1 MKKNRISL
9 IPLILGII
17 SIAVGLFFFARI
29 CGLKDKVYRNYNISL
44 SDAAIEEVFMQDTDE
59 AAMREAFKNAVKKP
73 DKSNRAAAAVSEPAA
88 EAASDSEN
96 IAEGDAA
103 EGGAGAAEEAAED
116 TAEAG
121 TEVIA
126 AEDTAEA
133 SGTTGDGQ
141 AAGAGDEAA
150 ETEPAAASAAEPF
163 DVIFEKGLS
172 DVDSLRTA
180 VKMVPIFLGI
190 GALFCIIAALLTIR
204 AKNLDFSSIMRSKIT
219 WAAIAEILILLV
231 CLITRPDF
239 FNISYQP
246 STGMLYG
253 SLVDIVNRSS
263 EITIIAMGM
272 TLVLALGG
280 TDLSVG
286 ALVAVSG
293 AFALK
298 LLRWDVTIYN
308 TPGDYSVYPFILVIV
323 APLLTCILM
332 GCFNGFLVGQL
343 QLQPIIATLILMVSG
358 RGVAQILT
366 NGKQF
371 TTLYSP
377 FRQIGQGSL
386 LFLPTP
392 IIITVVVVAAVM
404 IFVRKTAFGTFVES
418 VGINRSASRLSGI
431 NAKKIIMIVFG
442 LTGFLSGIAG
452 LIYSSRIMSCDSNNA
467 GLNYE
472 TDAILAAVIGGTNMA
487 GGKFSLAGTIIGS
500 IIIRTIVTFVY
511 YFGISAEATMA
522 FKAMII
528 AVVIV
533 LQSEPVRNWM
543 AKRAGNR
550 KAAKG
555 GAA

>member
-1 MKKNRISL
+1 MKKRKTFL
-9 IPLILGII
+9 IPLILGLVL
-17 SIAVGLFFFARI
+17 IAVGMFFFAKVCR
-29 CGLKDKVYRNYNISL
+29 LKDAVYKNYKVSL
-44 SDAAIEEVFMQDTDE
+44 SDQSVSEVFSGSLDE
-59 AAMREAFKNAVKKP
+59 AGVREAFNNAVKKS
-73 DKSNRAAAAVSEPAA
+73 DKNSGAAAAA
-88 EAASDSEN
+88 
-96 IAEGDAA
+96 GDLM
-103 EGGAGAAEEAAED
+103 EEAAAGLD
-116 TAEAG
+116 EA
-121 TEVIA
+121 A
-126 AEDTAEA
+126 AEMDAA
-133 SGTTGDGQ
+133 
-141 AAGAGDEAA
+141 AAGAGDAAVEEEAGTAPEAA
-150 ETEPAAASAAEPF
+150 AETEEATEPAAAEGADASGEAAGKDAF
-163 DVIFEKGLS
+163 DTIFPNGMS
-172 DVDSLRTA
+172 GVRSIRTA
-180 VKMVPIFLGI
+180 NRMIPIFFGA
-190 GALFCIIAALLTIR
+190 GALLCLAAILILIR

-219 WAAIAEILILLV
+219 WAAIAEILILIV
-231 CLITRPDF
+231 CLIVRPDF

-253 SLVDIVNRSS
+253 SIIDIINRSS

-308 TPGDYSVYPFILVIV
+308 TPGDYTVYPFVLVII

-377 FRQIGQGSL
+377 FRWIGQGSA

-392 IIITVVVVAAVM
+392 IIITVIVVAAVM

-431 NAKKIIMIVFG
+431 NAKKVIMIVFA

-543 AKRAGNR
+543 SKRTKAR
-550 KAAKG
+550 EAAKG
-555 GAA
+555 GVR

>member
-1 MKKNRISL
+1 MKKGKIYR
-9 IPLILGII
+9 IPLLCGII
-17 SIAVGLFFFARI
+17 ALLIGAFFFGRVCSVKNAI
-29 CGLKDKVYRNYNISL
+29 YKNYKKSL
-44 SDAAIEEVFMQDTDE
+44 SDSTIQEVFMNSNDEETVRKAFNSAVVESSAEVATDVLSEDAAAPAEDGGALEE
-59 AAMREAFKNAVKKP
+59 AAEGAEN
-73 DKSNRAAAAVSEPAA
+73 AAADASDGAAEAVSE
-88 EAASDSEN
+88 SSSE
-96 IAEGDAA
+96 AEGDASA
-103 EGGAGAAEEAAED
+103 PENTGKDAYD
-116 TAEAG
+116 TIFPKG
-121 TEVIA
+121 M
-126 AEDTAEA
+126 
-133 SGTTGDGQ
+133 SGVG
-141 AAGAGDEAA
+141 
-150 ETEPAAASAAEPF
+150 
-163 DVIFEKGLS
+163 
-172 DVDSLRTA
+172 SLRTA
-180 VKMVPIFLGI
+180 VRLNSIFFII
-190 GALFCIIAALLTIR
+190 GAILCLIGIALLIR
-204 AKNLDFSSIMRSKIT
+204 SKNLDFASIMRSKIT
-219 WAAIAEILILLV
+219 WAAIAEILILIV
-231 CLITRPDF
+231 CLIVRPDF

-253 SLVDIVNRSS
+253 NLIDIVNRSS

-308 TPGDYSVYPFILVIV
+308 TPGNYTVYPFPLVIA
-323 APLLTCILM
+323 APLLTCIAM

-343 QLQPIIATLILMVSG
+343 GLQPIIATLILMVSG

-371 TTLYSP
+371 TTLYAP
-377 FRQIGQGSL
+377 YRFIGQGSF

-392 IIITVVVVAAVM
+392 IIITIIVVTAMM

-431 NAKKIIMIVFG
+431 NAKRIIMIVFAI
-442 LTGFLSGIAG
+442 TGFLSGIAG

-467 GLNYE
+467 GINYE

-500 IIIRTIVTFVY
+500 LIIRTIVTFVY

-522 FKAMII
+522 FKALII

-533 LQSEPVRNWM
+533 LQSEPVRNAM
-543 AKRAGNR
+543 AKRSQAK

-555 GAA
+555 GAAS

>member
-1 MKKNRISL
+1 MKKRKTFL
-9 IPLILGII
+9 IPLILGLVL
-17 SIAVGLFFFARI
+17 IAVGMFFFAKVCR
-29 CGLKDKVYRNYNISL
+29 LKDAVYKNYKVSL
-44 SDAAIEEVFMQDTDE
+44 SDQSVSEVFSGSLDE
-59 AAMREAFKNAVKKP
+59 AGVREAFNNAVKKS
-73 DKSNRAAAAVSEPAA
+73 DKNSGAAAAA
-88 EAASDSEN
+88 
-96 IAEGDAA
+96 GDLM
-103 EGGAGAAEEAAED
+103 EEAAAGLE
-116 TAEAG
+116 EAAAG
-121 TEVIA
+121 LDEAA
-126 AEDTAEA
+126 AEMDAA
-133 SGTTGDGQ
+133 
-141 AAGAGDEAA
+141 AAGAGDAAVEEEAGTAPEAA
-150 ETEPAAASAAEPF
+150 AETEEATEPAAAEGADASGEAAGKDAF
-163 DVIFEKGLS
+163 DTIFPNGMS
-172 DVDSLRTA
+172 GVRSIRTA
-180 VKMVPIFLGI
+180 NRMIPIFFGV
-190 GALFCIIAALLTIR
+190 GALLCLAAILILIR

-219 WAAIAEILILLV
+219 WAAIAEILILIV
-231 CLITRPDF
+231 CLIVRPDF

-253 SLVDIVNRSS
+253 SIIDIINRSS

-308 TPGDYSVYPFILVIV
+308 TPGDYTVYPFVLVII

-377 FRQIGQGSL
+377 FRWIGQGSA

-392 IIITVVVVAAVM
+392 IIITVIVVAAVM

-418 VGINRSASRLSGI
+418 VGTNRSASRLSGI
-431 NAKKIIMIVFG
+431 NAKKVIMIVFA

-533 LQSEPVRNWM
+533 LQSEPVRNYF
-543 AKRAGNR
+543 AKRSGIKR
-550 KAAKG
+550 ERVTG
-555 GAA
+555 GVRI